1 MLIKV
6 AIVYEGDY
14 EIVETTEEQVAESI
28 DVNMMSLRCISKERN
43 LYVAYGDEH
52 FYEND
57 SQDYQYVIKANCSD
71 AVCVEQMKI
80 ESLTEE
86 DIAFVDRRHGAIFS
100 VYSYWAI
107 SAISFFVSYLSQ
119 NKKYQDDKNKELEEV
134 YDGYS
139 DIKTYYENL
148 MGEARR

>member
-14 EIVETTEEQVAESI
+14 EIIDTTAEQVVESI
-28 DVNMMSLRCISKERN
+28 DVNMMSIRCISKEKN

-57 SQDYQYVIKANCSD
+57 SQDYQYVIKANRCD
-71 AVCVEQMKI
+71 AVCIEQMQI

-86 DIAFVDRRHGAIFS
+86 DIAFIDRRHGAIFS
-100 VYSYWAI
+100 VYSYWSL
-107 SAISFFVSYLSQ
+107 SAISFFVSYLSK
-119 NKKYQDDKNKELEEV
+119 NKKYLDENNKELEEV

-139 DIKTYYENL
+139 DIKKYYENL
-148 MGEARR
+148 MGETSE